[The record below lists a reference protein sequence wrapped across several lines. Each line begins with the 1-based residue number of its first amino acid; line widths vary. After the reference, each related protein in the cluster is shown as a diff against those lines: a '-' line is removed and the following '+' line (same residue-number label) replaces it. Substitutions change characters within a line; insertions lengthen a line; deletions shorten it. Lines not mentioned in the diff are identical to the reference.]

1 MCNKMSELS
10 QDPLLKD
17 KCQDSSGLFEGLKIY
32 RGTFLFTIFSDP
44 PQ

>member
-10 QDPLLKD
+10 QDPSLKG
-17 KCQDSSGLFEGLKIY
+17 KCQDSTGLFEGLKIY
-32 RGTFLFTIFSDP
+32 LGPFLFTIFSDP